1 MSNPIGDLAKAR
13 VILVVG
19 SNTTESHPVI
29 ALQIKEAVR
38 RGARLIVCDPRRID
52 LVRWADPWLRL
63 RVGTDIALF
72 NAMAHVIVKEGL
84 WDKAFVRE
92 KTRGLKE
99 LTRHLR
105 SYTPE
110 RAARICGVPASRI
123 REAARLYASAQPA
136 SIAYTLGVT
145 EHSCGTRNVMSLANL
160 ALLTGNF
167 GLEGGGVNP
176 LRGQNNVQG
185 AGDMGCLPV
194 VLTCY
199 QKVGDPEVRARFE
212 SAWGAPIPDTPG
224 LNKVKVV
231 DAILEGK
238 VRGLYIMGENS
249 VLSDAN
255 AAKTRDAL
263 EKAEFLVVQDMFMT
277 DTADLA
283 DVVLPAASSA
293 ETDGTFTNTE
303 RRVQRVRAAL
313 PPPGKARPDWL
324 IVRDLAER
332 VGFPMPYRHP
342 QEIWEEIRSLT
353 PAFSGITYAR
363 IEKEGLCWPC
373 PSEGHP
379 GTPVLHAGDALRKRP
394 GEFQC
399 VDHVPLAEPP
409 DGAYPLILTT
419 GRRLPTYHTGT
430 MTGRSPGLRE
440 LVPEELA
447 EIHPDDARRLAL
459 HDGCMV
465 RVISRRGSVEAR
477 ARITD
482 RSPRGVVFMS
492 FHFPE
497 TPTNLLTTDACD
509 PVTDTAEFKACAV
522 RVEPA
527 G

>member
-38 RGARLIVCDPRRID
+38 RGAHLIVCDPRRID
-52 LVRWADPWLRL
+52 LVRWADCWLRL

-84 WDKAFVRE
+84 WDKAFVRQ

-145 EHSCGTRNVMSLANL
+145 EHSCGTHNVMSLANL

-167 GLEGGGVNP
+167 GLVGGGVNP

-185 AGDMGCLPV
+185 AGDMGCLPP

-199 QKVGDPEVRARFE
+199 QQVGDPEVRARFE

-238 VRGLYIMGENS
+238 VRGLYVMGENPA
-249 VLSDAN
+249 LSDAN
-255 AAKTRDAL
+255 VAKTRDAL

-277 DTADLA
+277 ETASRA

-332 VGFPMPYRHP
+332 VGFPM
-342 QEIWEEIRSLT
+342 
-353 PAFSGITYAR
+353 
-363 IEKEGLCWPC
+363 
-373 PSEGHP
+373 
-379 GTPVLHAGDALRKRP
+379 
-394 GEFQC
+394 
-399 VDHVPLAEPP
+399 
-409 DGAYPLILTT
+409 
-419 GRRLPTYHTGT
+419 
-430 MTGRSPGLRE
+430 
-440 LVPEELA
+440 
-447 EIHPDDARRLAL
+447 
-459 HDGCMV
+459 
-465 RVISRRGSVEAR
+465 
-477 ARITD
+477 
-482 RSPRGVVFMS
+482 
-492 FHFPE
+492 
-497 TPTNLLTTDACD
+497 
-509 PVTDTAEFKACAV
+509 
-522 RVEPA
+522 
-527 G
+527 